1 MEEGFSSNSEKI
13 IEMNLGKTCTIRLKA
28 TDLEEILEYHK
39 DDLEKSPIFFGFL
52 AKKWM
57 DERNRKIELLPYSSK
72 NIIVFIRFNLVR
84 LLYWYLGMQVFQ

>member
-28 TDLEEILEYHK
+28 IDLEEILEYHK
-39 DDLEKSPIFFGFL
+39 DELKKSPIFFGFL

-57 DERNRKIELLPYSSK
+57 DERNRKIELIPYSK
-72 NIIVFIRFNLVR
+72 NILVLIRFKLVR